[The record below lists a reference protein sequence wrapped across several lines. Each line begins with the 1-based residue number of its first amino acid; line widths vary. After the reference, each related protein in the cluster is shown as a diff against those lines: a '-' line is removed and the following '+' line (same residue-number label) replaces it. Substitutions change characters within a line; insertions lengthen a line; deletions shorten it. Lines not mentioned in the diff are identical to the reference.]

1 MKKAVWDFINYFTK
15 KSRSMGNHIEAI
27 IFDAEGVVVDT
38 EKLWDDSQ
46 DILLGNR
53 GLIYDRD
60 YLKPRMAGQTLLD
73 GATLMVEYY
82 GLNEKPD
89 SIAHERREIIHD
101 LFEKEI
107 SFIRG
112 FQKFMEWV
120 QTTTLQYAIATAMNK
135 TLMEKVE
142 RRLGLQSY
150 FGRHIYYIEDVGNK
164 SKPAPDVFLLAA
176 KMLGVLPKNCLVI
189 EDAPH
194 GIEAAKRAGM
204 SSAGLVTTFE
214 RELLLDA
221 DLIADDFNE
230 IREFINRANSTIL

>member
-1 MKKAVWDFINYFTK
+1 MGIN
-15 KSRSMGNHIEAI
+15 IEAI

-38 EKLWDDSQ
+38 EKLWDHSQ

-53 GLIYDRD
+53 GLIYDRE

-82 GLNEKPD
+82 ALSETPEIVA
-89 SIAHERREIIHD
+89 SERHAIIHE
-101 LFEKEI
+101 LFENEI

-112 FQKFMEWV
+112 FQEFMEWV
-120 QTTTLQYAIATAMNK
+120 QNTSLKYAIATAMNK

-142 RRLGLQSY
+142 RKLGLERY
-150 FGRHIYYIEDVGNK
+150 FGENIYHIEDVGNK

-176 KMLGVLPKNCLVI
+176 EKLGIGPESCLVI

-204 SSAGLVTTFE
+204 RSAGLVTTFT
-214 RELLLDA
+214 RELLHKA
-221 DLIADDFNE
+221 DIIADDFDA
-230 IREFINRANSTIL
+230 IVAFIERANRSV

>member
-1 MKKAVWDFINYFTK
+1 
-15 KSRSMGNHIEAI
+15 MGNHIEAI

-82 GLNEKPD
+82 GLIEKPE

-120 QTTTLQYAIATAMNK
+120 QTTTFQYAIATAMNK
-135 TLMEKVE
+135 TLMDKVE
-142 RRLGLQSY
+142 KRLGLQSY

-176 KMLGVLPKNCLVI
+176 KMLGVDPENCLVI

-204 SSAGLVTTFE
+204 RSAGIITTFKK
-214 RELLLDA
+214 ELLQDA
-221 DLIADDFNE
+221 DIVANNFDE
-230 IREFINRANSTIL
+230 IIEFISRTNGSNQ

>member
-1 MKKAVWDFINYFTK
+1 
-15 KSRSMGNHIEAI
+15 MGRNIEAI

-82 GLNEKPD
+82 GLTEKPE
-89 SIAHERREIIHD
+89 SIAYERHEIIHD

-112 FQKFMEWV
+112 FQKFMEWL
-120 QTTTLQYAIATAMNK
+120 QTTTFQYAIATAMNK
-135 TLMEKVE
+135 SLMEKVE
-142 RRLGLQSY
+142 RRLGLQRF
-150 FGRHIYYIEDVGNK
+150 FGAHIYYIEDVGNK

-176 KMLGVLPKNCLVI
+176 ERLGVDPENCLVI

-194 GIEAAKRAGM
+194 GIEAASRAGM
-204 SSAGLVTTFE
+204 LSAGIVTTFN
-214 RELLLDA
+214 RELLQKA
-221 DLIADDFNE
+221 DFVADDFNE
-230 IREFINRANSTIL
+230 IREFISKSKGVKQVNF

>member
-1 MKKAVWDFINYFTK
+1 
-15 KSRSMGNHIEAI
+15 MGNSIEAI

-38 EKLWDDSQ
+38 EKLWDHSQ

-73 GATLMVEYY
+73 GARLMVNFYR
-82 GLNEKPD
+82 LNENPE
-89 SIAHERREIIHD
+89 SIALERKEIIHE

-107 SFIRG
+107 SYIRG
-112 FQKFMEWV
+112 FQQFMGWV
-120 QTTTLQYAIATAMNK
+120 QTTSFRYAIATAMSK

-142 RRLGLQSY
+142 RNLGLQGY
-150 FGRHIYYIEDVGNK
+150 FGSHIYYIEDVGNK

-176 KMLGVLPKNCLVI
+176 EKLAVEPKNCLVI

-204 SSAGLVTTFE
+204 RSAGIVTTFR
-214 RELLLDA
+214 RELLHEA
-221 DLIADDFNE
+221 DIIADDFDN
-230 IREFINRANSTIL
+230 IVEFIGRENGSVL

>member
-1 MKKAVWDFINYFTK
+1 MGIN
-15 KSRSMGNHIEAI
+15 IEAI

-38 EKLWDDSQ
+38 EKLWDLSQ

-53 GLIYDRD
+53 GLVYDRD

-82 GLNEKPD
+82 ALSETPV
-89 SIAHERREIIHD
+89 SVASERHTIIHE

-107 SFIRG
+107 NFIRG
-112 FQKFMEWV
+112 FQEFMEWV
-120 QTTTLQYAIATAMNK
+120 QKTSLKYAIATAMNK
-135 TLMEKVE
+135 TLMKKVE
-142 RRLGLQSY
+142 SKLGLERY
-150 FGRHIYYIEDVGNK
+150 FGEHIYHIEDVGNK

-176 KMLGVLPKNCLVI
+176 EKLAVEPKNCLVI

-204 SSAGLVTTFE
+204 RSAGIVTTFR
-214 RELLLDA
+214 REFLHEA
-221 DLIADDFNE
+221 DIIADDFDN
-230 IREFINRANSTIL
+230 IVEFIGRENGSGL